1 MPIENRG
8 FEHVIAIRGWR
19 IRSVFSYLIPTSG
32 DHSVRVPVNSI
43 IGLIL
48 VPTTF
53 ALASESP
60 NILVLIAD
68 DVGVADIGAY
78 TEGPNGEPGSPP
90 PTPSID
96 GLAAD
101 GVLFR
106 EAWSAPVCTPTR
118 AALYT
123 GRYGFRTSVQN
134 VGDVLPLAETT
145 WAELLTNAGYVSGL
159 FGKWHLGRTGNVG
172 GADAPRVSGG
182 WDDFEGTLSGAL
194 SDYFSFTEVANGSS
208 QSVSNYAT
216 TEQVDDALVWIAN
229 QTGPWTCT
237 VAFNAPHAPFHIPP
251 QELHTFAL
259 GTGST
264 NTQRYRAAIQA
275 MDSEIGRLLNELGA
289 ALDNTVVVFI
299 GDNGTPR
306 QVIEAPYTTFK
317 GTVYQ
322 GGVHV
327 PMIVSAPF
335 VSAPG
340 REVSTPVHVADL
352 FSTILAITEID
363 VEAALPDVTIDGAS
377 LLGTLETPGASIA
390 RETIYTEIVDADPAD
405 GLYAIRD
412 GRYKLLELGGEHELY
427 DLELDPLETS
437 ELIADGLSAS
447 EQEAFDSLV
456 AALNRLR
463 GLEPCV
469 ADLTGD
475 GSLDFFDV
483 SAFLTGFSLQDPV
496 ADFTGDGFFNFFD
509 VSAFLQAFSAG
520 CP

>member
-1 MPIENRG
+1 MDS
-8 FEHVIAIRGWR
+8 EHVTAIREWYV
-19 IRSVFSYLIPTSG
+19 RSRSSYIFRTKG
-32 DHSVRVPVNSI
+32 DPSMRVAVHHI
-43 IGLIL
+43 LGLLL

-53 ALASESP
+53 ALASEPP

-68 DVGVADIGAY
+68 DVGVADIGVY
-78 TEGPNGEPGSPP
+78 TTGDNGEPGSPP

-123 GRYGFRTSVQN
+123 GRYGFRTGVQD

-145 WAELLTNAGYVSGL
+145 WAELLTDAGYVSGL
-159 FGKWHLGRTGNVG
+159 FGKWHLGRTAGVG

-182 WDDFEGTLSGAL
+182 WDDFEGTLAGAL

-275 MDSEIGRLLNELGA
+275 MDSEIGRLLNDLGA
-289 ALDNTVVVFI
+289 ALDNTVVVFV

-317 GTVYQ
+317 GSVYQ

-340 REVSTPVHVADL
+340 REVTTPVHVADL

-363 VEAALPDVTIDGAS
+363 VDAALPDVVIDGTS
-377 LLGTLETPGASIA
+377 LLGMLETPGASIT
-390 RETIYTEIVDADPAD
+390 RETIYTEIVVADAAD

-412 GRYKLLELGGEHELY
+412 ERYKLLELAGEHELY
-427 DLELDPLETS
+427 DLDFDPLEAN
-437 ELIADGLSAS
+437 ELIANGLSAS

-456 AALNRLR
+456 AALNSLR
-463 GLEPCV
+463 GLEPCR

-475 GSLDFFDV
+475 GLLNFFDV
-483 SAFLTGFSLQDPV
+483 SAFLTAFILQDPV
-496 ADFTGDGFFNFFD
+496 ADYTDDGGFDFFD